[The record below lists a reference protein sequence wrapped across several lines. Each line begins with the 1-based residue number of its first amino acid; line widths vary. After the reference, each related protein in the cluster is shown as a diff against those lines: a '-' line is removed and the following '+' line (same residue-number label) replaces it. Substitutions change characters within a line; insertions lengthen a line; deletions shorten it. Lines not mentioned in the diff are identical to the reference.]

1 MNENIKQLIDLSV
14 KIAKNQSD
22 YNLTIYGI
30 QDKETGK
37 FINHKGRVFY
47 TTRTDARAI
56 RRTIENSSLRVV
68 KADFVNCT
76 DWKTS
81 K

>member
-14 KIAKNQSD
+14 KIATNDSD
-22 YNLTIYGI
+22 HNITIYGI
-30 QDKETGK
+30 QDKNTGK

-47 TTRTDARAI
+47 ITREDARSI
-56 RRTIENSSLRVV
+56 RRNMQNPSLRVM
-68 KADFVNCT
+68 KANFINCT